1 MQHRPEDRPNSS
13 RRARGR
19 GRPRDRCLNWS
30 FTAGFLLL
38 TAGRALSQTTGA
50 IEGRVADSSE
60 LTLPGA
66 RVEARSASLQ
76 GRRAANAER
85 DGSYRLPALP
95 PGTYI
100 VRASLKGFTSVERTA
115 VVSLNTTTTAN
126 FVLEVSAEE
135 KVVVSGQ
142 APLIDLRSPATG
154 TTYSSEVLRRIAIQ
168 RNYAD
173 ILGAQPGVQPDT
185 AATLGRAVPLAIYGS
200 TSIENLYLIDGI
212 NTNDIKQSFQ
222 GTVLNPEAIEEV
234 EIKTGG
240 YQAEYGHAIGG
251 IVNAVTR
258 SGGNEFRG
266 DLFGNYYSR
275 GMRADI
281 EVTDQDILAA
291 EQTAVNRWD
300 TGVDLGGYILKDR
313 LWFFGSYDRVGQTTE
328 RMPVQGPV
336 AGGTFPFDTT
346 TNIYAGKLTWNAG
359 PSTSV
364 VATIFGDPEER
375 SGATGLL
382 ASPDPLI
389 YTATRNLGGKSYAG
403 RLNQILSPSWMATVQ
418 YSRHEDGFQ
427 TTISPE
433 ANQPR
438 VSEQTVPGLVAF
450 YGGFGSINGPNQNR
464 ASHRDAFSGSL
475 TSYLTQH
482 EIKVGGEY
490 EKDVTSAQTI
500 RSGGSTL
507 QIRSCKAN
515 PSNPASVN
523 RCSASGGTGVPFVNF
538 QGNPVTGGVFFVHG
552 YVTDTEGN
560 PVTSIFG
567 ETPIHAY
574 SAYLQ
579 DTWRLSPRLTLN
591 AGIRWERE
599 KISNWKGEDR
609 IDLDNMWAPRA
620 GIVWD
625 FLGDGTS
632 KAFAS
637 YGRFY
642 YRYPTDL
649 NARAFGR
656 SDFFISSTVN
666 YDRSSLTNDLHAPQQ
681 FASFSQPAGDEPVDR
696 NLKGMYQDEFT
707 IGVEKALEP
716 TFVVGVKGNY
726 QRLGRVI
733 EDRGDLDYGSPLTG
747 FNGYA
752 IINPGSS
759 EPIASG
765 ALPCGHTRPDGTRT
779 TGNDRPPNAVP
790 YPGPA
795 DLALCNENG
804 GPAIKPASR
813 LYRGI
818 ELTVTKSI
826 ADRVWL
832 QASYIY
838 SSLRGN
844 YDGAASLR
852 SGQTDP
858 GINAD
863 FDYWQFD
870 RSNSSGKLYLD
881 RPHALQLSA
890 TYLAPFGLTAGFTG
904 YVRSGPPRNKLLFF
918 NDGYDGQLY
927 AVRRGFVGRA
937 ATQYEINLAVGYEFP
952 IGPMR
957 VTPRLYVYNLLNR
970 QGETRIQDDFNPTGD
985 FDAAGN
991 DIQHVDYGKILQRQD
1006 PRLLRVAVRV
1016 SF

>member
-1 MQHRPEDRPNSS
+1 M
-13 RRARGR
+13 
-19 GRPRDRCLNWS
+19 
-30 FTAGFLLL
+30 AGILFSVASLVF
-38 TAGRALSQTTGA
+38 GQTTGA
-50 IEGRVADSSE
+50 IEGRITDPSDAS
-60 LTLPGA
+60 LPGA
-66 RVEARSASLQ
+66 MVEARSPSLQ
-76 GRRAANAER
+76 GTRTAITAK
-85 DGSYRLPALP
+85 DGSFRMPGLP
-95 PGTYI
+95 PGAYTI
-100 VRASLKGFTSVERTA
+100 RATLKGFASVEKTA
-115 VVSLNTTTTAN
+115 VVSLNATATVT
-126 FVLEVSAEE
+126 FLLEVSIEE
-135 KVVVSGQ
+135 KVLVSGQ
-142 APLIDLRSPATG
+142 TPQIDLNSTATG
-154 TTYSSEVLRRIAIQ
+154 TTYTSDVLRQIALD

-173 ILGAQPGVQPDT
+173 ILGSQPGVQPDT
-185 AATLGRAVPLAIYGS
+185 ATQHTGQTSGRVTPLSVYGA
-200 TSIENLYLIDGI
+200 TSIENLYLVDGI
-212 NTNDIKQSFQ
+212 NINDVTQSFQ

-234 EIKTGG
+234 EVKTGG

-251 IVNAVTR
+251 IVNAIVR
-258 SGGNEFRG
+258 SGGNEFHG
-266 DLFGNYYSR
+266 DLFGTYNSA
-275 GMRADI
+275 GMRA
-281 EVTDQDILAA
+281 EVKVTDQDILAA
-291 EQTAVNRWD
+291 EQNAVGRWD
-300 TGVDLGGYILKDR
+300 AGVDLGGYFLKDR
-313 LWFFGSYDRVGQTTE
+313 LWFFGSYDRVGQTTD
-328 RMPVQGPV
+328 RTPVQGVV
-336 AGGTFPFDTT
+336 AGETFPYDSTS
-346 TNIYAGKLTWNAG
+346 NLYAAKLTWNAG

-375 SGATGLL
+375 TGATGPL
-382 ASPDPLI
+382 ASPDPLT

-403 RLNQILSPSWMATVQ
+403 RINHVLNPSWMATAQ
-418 YSRHEDGFQ
+418 YSRHEDGFR

-438 VSEQTVPGLVAF
+438 IRDLTVPGLVAL
-450 YGGFGSINGPNQNR
+450 YGGFGDINGPVQNQE
-464 ASHRDAFSGSL
+464 SKRDSFSGSL

-482 EIKVGGEY
+482 EIKIGGEY
-490 EKDVTSAQTI
+490 EKDLTSALTL
-500 RSGGSTL
+500 RSGGSSL
-507 QIRSCKAN
+507 QIRACKAN
-515 PSNPASVN
+515 PSNPASVD
-523 RCSASGGTGVPFVNF
+523 RCARAGGTGAPFVNF
-538 QGNPVTGGVFFVHG
+538 QGDSVPGGVFFVHG
-552 YVTDTEGN
+552 YLTDSEGN

-574 SAYLQ
+574 AAYLQ

-591 AGIRWERE
+591 AGVRWEQE
-599 KISNWKGEDR
+599 KIANWKGENR
-609 IDLDNMWAPRA
+609 IDLDNMWSPRA
-620 GIVWD
+620 GVVWD

-632 KAFAS
+632 KAFTS

-656 SDFFISSTVN
+656 SDFFGYSSAN
-666 YDRSSLTNDLHAPQQ
+666 YNPNSLANDLRAPQQ
-681 FASFSQPAGDEPVDR
+681 FAGVSQPAGDEPVDSG
-696 NLKGMYQDEFT
+696 LKGMYQDEFT
-707 IGVEKALEP
+707 IGVEKALDP

-733 EDRGDLDYGSPLTG
+733 EDRCDLDYGSPLTG
-747 FNGYA
+747 FNGCA

-759 EPIASG
+759 NPIASG

-779 TGNDRPPNAVP
+779 SGNERPPNAVP
-790 YPGPA
+790 YPGPPEV
-795 DLALCNENG
+795 ALCNENG

-818 ELTVTKSI
+818 ELTATKTF
-826 ADRVWL
+826 ANRAWV

-904 YVRSGPPRNKLLFF
+904 YVRSGPPRNQLLFF
-918 NDGYDGQLY
+918 NDGYGGQLY

-937 ATQYEINLAVGYEFP
+937 ATQYEINLAFGYEFS
-952 IGPMR
+952 IGPLK

-970 QGETRIQDDFNPTGD
+970 QEETRIQDDFNPIGD

-991 DIQHVDYGKILQRQD
+991 DIQHVDYGKVLQRQD
-1006 PRLLRVAVRV
+1006 PRLLRASVRV